1 MFVRRTTTKAVN
13 GSHSIMKMGQ
23 VRTMGTIPQDTKNT
37 FVKFDFMDGLN
48 MNNLLDEEEQMIVDQ
63 VKAYAQEELMPRVKE
78 GYRTESFDPKIM
90 RELGE
95 LGTMGATIKGYGCS
109 GVSSVA
115 YGLIAR
121 ELER

>member
-78 GYRTESFDPKIM
+78 VTTTTTTLLPSPLYPTTSHTPYFT
-90 RELGE
+90 LF
-95 LGTMGATIKGYGCS
+95 
-109 GVSSVA
+109 
-115 YGLIAR
+115 
-121 ELER
+121 